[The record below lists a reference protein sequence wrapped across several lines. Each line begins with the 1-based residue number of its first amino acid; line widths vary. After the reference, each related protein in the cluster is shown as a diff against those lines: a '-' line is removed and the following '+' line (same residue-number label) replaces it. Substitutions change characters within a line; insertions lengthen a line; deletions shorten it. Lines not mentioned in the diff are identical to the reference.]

1 MDSGVLIT
9 FALLILSLEAFL
21 KLCSLLFLFWM
32 PLSHSCVDSFVYV
45 GLRFKHW
52 TLRMPGKHST
62 TVLHAHIP
70 QPSCSPLSSTS
81 FSRCL
86 LQRLWSYCYPSDVP
100 SRSLLPAELIPQAA
114 CVVYCEVCCVLCV
127 VGCVEWCVG
136 LGVSCLCVVCVSQ
149 RETDWG
155 RFVFSIISSLLFCQI
170 TARSWSI
177 LSRKHI
183 CFCLMSCF
191 HFFHFPGEF
200 SLFTKAV
207 KRLWCSV
214 FTHGIKNTKE
224 RVLRK

>member
-21 KLCSLLFLFWM
+21 KLCSLLYFGC
-32 PLSHSCVDSFVYV
+32 LS
-45 GLRFKHW
+45 L
-52 TLRMPGKHST
+52 
-62 TVLHAHIP
+62 
-70 QPSCSPLSSTS
+70 
-81 FSRCL
+81 
-86 LQRLWSYCYPSDVP
+86 
-100 SRSLLPAELIPQAA
+100 SLLCWLFCVCRAEIQTLNLANARQTFYHCATCSHTPALMLTLELNCLFQMFATETLIILLPKWCPILIIAA
-114 CVVYCEVCCVLCV
+114 SRTNSSSCVCCVLWGVLCTVCV
-127 VGCVEWCVG
+127 VGCVEWCVE

-149 RETDWG
+149 RGTDWG

-207 KRLWCSV
+207 KRLWCAV